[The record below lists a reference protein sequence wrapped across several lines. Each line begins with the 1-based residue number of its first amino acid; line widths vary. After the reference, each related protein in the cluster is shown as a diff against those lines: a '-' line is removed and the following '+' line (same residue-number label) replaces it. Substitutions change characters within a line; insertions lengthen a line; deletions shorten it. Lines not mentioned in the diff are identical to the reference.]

1 MPPNA
6 TEASDIN
13 LAKIQEKKM
22 LQSYE
27 KREGNNIVKVRTDR
41 MEYVSHHFGKTIK
54 DNLTDGET
62 NRSLLTRPFDAA
74 RSTESNR
81 IQIQIHLKQRHG

>member
-1 MPPNA
+1 MMLALRFRKATQDDLVFFRKKTCLGGRMPPKA

-27 KREGNNIVKVRTDR
+27 KREGNNNIVKVRD
-41 MEYVSHHFGKTIK
+41 
-54 DNLTDGET
+54 
-62 NRSLLTRPFDAA
+62 
-74 RSTESNR
+74 
-81 IQIQIHLKQRHG
+81 

>member
-27 KREGNNIVKVRTDR
+27 KREGKNIVKVRRD
-41 MEYVSHHFGKTIK
+41 
-54 DNLTDGET
+54 
-62 NRSLLTRPFDAA
+62 
-74 RSTESNR
+74 
-81 IQIQIHLKQRHG
+81 